1 MKELKKYWYD
11 ETKANLDGA
20 SILAFVTNKIDLYES
35 QKVSHNDGKALAEKI
50 DAIFQTASV
59 LSDSGISKLF
69 ENIGKT
75 YLVPGFDY
83 QSGDKKVKKNKTH

>member
-1 MKELKKYWYD
+1 M
-11 ETKANLDGA
+11 DGA